1 MAKTVNIRMTYH
13 SSSDIENM
21 IIDTIDKYYQGGMIY
36 KGTIKSTDDLPLTYK
51 EGDTYTMI
59 DGENSWLVIA
69 NVTRDYEGNYDSTHW
84 QIVLSNSTGE
94 VTADKVK
101 LSENIQLSG
110 TYTTIGNL
118 DKNSEN
124 NILEE
129 GQSLQDV
136 LEEMLSKELYP
147 TTVAPTGSIALANTN
162 TSVEVGTKVVI
173 GYSFEFTP
181 GKFKYDDGTYAATE
195 GMEPTYFIDDK
206 EVSKSGS
213 LEEFLAEDGGKYSVS
228 GKIKY
233 TASNPGVT
241 KPNGNETEIVV
252 PAGELSG
259 LVSASISTYRNMYYY
274 CGLKSKVD
282 NLGELDSVK
291 IRDGEVFTSIK
302 SSTSVLEIKGEAL
315 PDQTGVIMVI
325 MPENKKIEKVEKVGG
340 GLSIEVTVSE
350 FVKSDPIQVTGANKE
365 YPMSYNIYTYN
376 PSNLAADTY
385 KIYIK

>member
-59 DGENSWLVIA
+59 EGENSYLVIA
-69 NVTRDYEGNYDSTHW
+69 NKTRDYEGPYEADNW
-84 QIVLSNSTGE
+84 QIVLSSSSGE
-94 VTADKVK
+94 VTADKVV

-110 TYTTIGNL
+110 TYKTIGNL
-118 DKNSEN
+118 DKDSEN
-124 NILEE
+124 NVLEE
-129 GQSLQDV
+129 GQTLQSV

-147 TTVAPTGSIALANTN
+147 TPVTPTGSIKLANTN

-181 GKFKYDDGTYAATE
+181 GRFKYDDGTYATAE
-195 GMEPTYFIDDK
+195 GMEPTYFIDGK
-206 EVSKSGS
+206 EVTKSGS
-213 LEEFLAEDGGKYSVS
+213 LEEFYAKDGEKYSVS

-233 TASNPGVT
+233 TASNPGIT

-274 CGLKSKVD
+274 CGLKSNVD
-282 NLGELDSVK
+282 NLGELDSAK
-291 IRDGEVFTSIK
+291 IRDGEVFKSVK

-315 PDQTGVIMVI
+315 SDQTGIIMVI

-340 GLSIEVTVSE
+340 GLSIEVTASE
-350 FVKSDPIQVTGANKE
+350 FVKSGPVQVTGANKQS
-365 YPMSYNIYTYN
+365 PMNYDIYTYN
-376 PSNLAADTY
+376 PSNLASDTY